1 MSPVIEHTRR
11 NRPPAD
17 DYHPWTTYIAARHEA
32 RRRGDHKVGTEHLV
46 LALLMEPAL
55 AGALGADL
63 ASARA
68 QLEALD
74 RDALGAVGVVLT
86 GAAPFALASDTPGQ
100 AAGTLP
106 GEAPLSDAPPA
117 DAPPADAPPADV
129 PPADAPPAGRARR
142 PKFKDVLEGRL
153 PLTPAA
159 KALLRDSSKEMR
171 RVGGRHL
178 GPQHVLAALLEL
190 EPPDPAAELFA
201 GLGVDRAAARG
212 RLLGL

>member
-1 MSPVIEHTRR
+1 MSPVIEQTRR
-11 NRPPAD
+11 GSPPAD

-46 LALLMEPAL
+46 LALLVEPAL

-106 GEAPLSDAPPA
+106 GALSDAPPA
-117 DAPPADAPPADV
+117 DAPSADPLS
-129 PPADAPPAGRARR
+129 ADAPPAGRARR